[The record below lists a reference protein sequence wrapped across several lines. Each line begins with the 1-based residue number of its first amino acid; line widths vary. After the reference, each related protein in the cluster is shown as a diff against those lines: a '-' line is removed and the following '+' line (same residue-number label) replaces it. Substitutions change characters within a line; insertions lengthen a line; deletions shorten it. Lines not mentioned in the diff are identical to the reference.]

1 MFTDIETSRLILRS
15 LREHDRPTMT
25 KLHTDPR
32 TSQFVSDPP
41 DAAEVGLLVDAWLA
55 HWTEHGYGY
64 CAVTTR
70 ASPDVIGLAG
80 VRVRDFHDDKVLNLG
95 YRFCP
100 EVWGR
105 GYAVEAAK
113 AVVDWRA
120 RALPWMPLV
129 ASVNV
134 ANERS
139 GRVAERIGLHRIH
152 RGVLRRCALAPLPA
166 RSDHAREGG
175 RFDGAWKL
183 TICSDAA
190 GVAPDCSAGLE
201 NRDVRWGSRSL
212 SCLSGKSPS
221 DRELRTNRIP
231 THCQSDGSSDAQ
243 RGTCAISCI
252 GAMIIEFAL
261 ALGLIARRSVRPYLL
276 IAGL

>member
-1 MFTDIETSRLILRS
+1 MLSVAVRDTVWMVIEAAGCDSFAVVFTDIETSRLILRS
-15 LREHDRPTMT
+15 LREEDRPAMI

-32 TSQFVSDPP
+32 TTQFESDPP
-41 DAAEVGLLVDAWLA
+41 DAAQVGLLVDAWLA
-55 HWTEHGYGY
+55 HWIEHGYGY

-80 VRVRDFHDDKVLNLG
+80 ARARDFHDERVLNLG

-139 GRVAERIGLHRIH
+139 GRVAERIGFTEY
-152 RGVLRRCALAPLPA
+152 A
-166 RSDHAREGG
+166 EE
-175 RFDGAWKL
+175 FYDGALSRHYRLEATTPGKGA
-183 TICSDAA
+183 D
-190 GVAPDCSAGLE
+190 SA
-201 NRDVRWGSRSL
+201 VHGS
-212 SCLSGKSPS
+212 
-221 DRELRTNRIP
+221 
-231 THCQSDGSSDAQ
+231 
-243 RGTCAISCI
+243 
-252 GAMIIEFAL
+252 
-261 ALGLIARRSVRPYLL
+261 
-276 IAGL
+276 